1 MLNIGRNARVQDKI
15 IDISLPIIRG
25 DPSTIRVQT
34 IAGKTRKRKYT
45 KTKGLKQQSK
55 QEEHKSAPKSKW

>member
-1 MLNIGRNARVQDKI
+1 MISRSNNIYLIANHK
-15 IDISLPIIRG
+15 G

-55 QEEHKSAPKSKW
+55 QEEHKSAPKSK